1 MEFQAPGY
9 LAGPRFLVCLAQEA
23 SFQSSEGF
31 SPKLNLFL
39 FGSLSVLLTTFSPP
53 PHPPHSFFF
62 SFFHFHFSNLKCFS
76 F

>member
-1 MEFQAPGY
+1 MEFQAPGS

-39 FGSLSVLLTTFSPP
+39 FGSLSVLLTTFTPP
-53 PHPPHSFFF
+53 PHTPPILSFSHVFIF
-62 SFFHFHFSNLKCFS
+62 LI
-76 F
+76 